1 MSANNALIRKI
12 PFNILHKIPFSNYLF
27 YGSVFL
33 MLKVSY
39 DYFSKDYYR
48 KTKKRQ
54 LIALLQNLKENYSIT
69 DQSTSSLE
77 IIYYIYYKCLHEI
90 YENEFRKF
98 KLQRRSYIKV
108 NYIYGYINICLGFL
122 KEIYQYEEE
131 ILFLISKV
139 FEIKMDVVKS
149 IFSREEVN
157 YKKMKGRYYSQKTE
171 YEIPCELDIKKMN
184 EIIQFLYKKYLMCY
198 NKVKEI
204 NQNLKDQKIQLI
216 AEYYAFDCVFFEY
229 DIEYEVIEKCLY
241 QNNLS
246 VIEY

>member
-108 NYIYGYINICLGFL
+108 NYIYGYINIHD
-122 KEIYQYEEE
+122 KDTIVD
-131 ILFLISKV
+131 K
-139 FEIKMDVVKS
+139 
-149 IFSREEVN
+149 
-157 YKKMKGRYYSQKTE
+157 
-171 YEIPCELDIKKMN
+171 
-184 EIIQFLYKKYLMCY
+184 
-198 NKVKEI
+198 
-204 NQNLKDQKIQLI
+204 NLKIK
-216 AEYYAFDCVFFEY
+216 
-229 DIEYEVIEKCLY
+229 
-241 QNNLS
+241 
-246 VIEY
+246 